1 LAARLITEGERV
13 ANEGNDALV
22 EALRDELRAA
32 GLGRVILLGRLE
44 HMRGPRLKVG
54 LARWG
59 FQVLVPPA
67 AEQAWLEQA
76 IVAAMEEGVPRRAD
90 VEHLAALIAEG
101 SEHGVEG
108 LVLACEELSPLVG
121 ACGLELPLVEAWM
134 LQGREA

>member
-1 LAARLITEGERV
+1 MAARVVTEGERV
-13 ANEGNDALV
+13 ANGGNDALV
-22 EALRDELRAA
+22 EALRDRLRAL

-44 HMRGPRLKVG
+44 HMHEPRLKVG

-67 AEQAWLEQA
+67 SEQTWLEQA
-76 IVAAMEEGVPRRAD
+76 IVAAMEEGAPRRAD

-108 LVLACEELSPLVG
+108 LVLAAEELAPLVG
-121 ACGLELPLVEAWM
+121 ACGFELPLVEAWT
-134 LQGREA
+134 LERREA